1 MLSRLRTAPRSATRF
16 LSTSAAAPSPLALA
30 REPQQRPTSDSALSR
45 ARTRIANRD
54 HVQVAPPLVDSFGRK
69 HDYLRLSLTEKCNL
83 RCTYCMPEQGVPL
96 LPKDDLLTADEIERV
111 ARVFVD
117 HGVRKIRLTGGE
129 PTIRRDIVDI
139 VERLGRLSLS
149 SLGMTSNGIA
159 LKRKL
164 PALVSAGL
172 SSLNLSLDTLDP
184 FKYELVT
191 RRRGF
196 DAVMDS
202 LDIAQ
207 GLKPK
212 GLKTKVNVVVIRGLN
227 DHEVP
232 DFVEL
237 TRERDITVRFIE
249 YMPFE
254 DNRWSTAKLVP
265 SSELLSLISA
275 RHPASGLDKLQD
287 AASDTTRAYRVPGY
301 AGSFGFISSMTDHFC
316 GGCSRLRIGADGRVK
331 VCLFGPPVLSLRPL
345 LRSSPASPTSDAA
358 LMHAVGGAVYG
369 KKFAHDGL
377 GGPEGIKREGKM
389 GPMVGIASLPI
400 SPLRPTRRP
409 RTRTPLHLLGP
420 STSSPLSFP
429 TTRLFSSTSSPRTS
443 SSSSSDDN
451 DSSPRLTHIDP
462 STGKAA
468 MVSVAGK
475 ASTLRSATAVG
486 RVYVP
491 PAAFALIDFG
501 DEHEHELEQV
511 ERDGSRRRSRRGGM
525 NKKGD
530 VVSVAQLAGLMGA
543 KHTSLLIPLCHPV
556 PLSHVAV
563 ELRPLRATSEVEVR
577 CTATCEGATG
587 VEMEALTGVSVA
599 ALTVWD
605 MCKAAGGKEMEIR
618 GLRVVS
624 KSGGKS
630 GDWVRPDFD
639 EQRDD
644 VE

>member
-1 MLSRLRTAPRSATRF
+1 MLSRLRLVSSFKRT

-30 REPQQRPTSDSALSR
+30 REPQQRPPSDSALAR

-207 GLKPK
+207 GLKAQ
-212 GLKTKVNVVVIRGLN
+212 GLKTKINVVVIRGLN

-265 SSELLSLISA
+265 SSELLSLIEA
-275 RHPASGLDKLQD
+275 RHPHSGLDKLQD
-287 AASDTTRAYRVPGY
+287 AASDTTRAYRIPGY

-316 GGCSRLRIGADGRVK
+316 GGCSRLRVGADGRVK

-345 LRSSPASPTSDAA
+345 LRASPASPAADAA

-377 GGPEGIKREGKM
+377 GGPEGIKREGRM
-389 GPMVGIASLPI
+389 GPMVGIASSSTPALRLSHRPGMRTALLDLP
-400 SPLRPTRRP
+400 SSTFPFPSAR
-409 RTRTPLHLLGP
+409 LL
-420 STSSPLSFP
+420 
-429 TTRLFSSTSSPRTS
+429 SSTSSTRTAS
-443 SSSSSDDN
+443 SSPDN
-451 DSSPRLTHIDP
+451 DHPPHLTHIDP

-475 ASTLRSATAVG
+475 PSTLRSATAVG

-491 PAAFALIDFG
+491 PTAFDLIDFG
-501 DEHEHELEQV
+501 DEHELEP
-511 ERDGSRRRSRRGGM
+511 ERAGEGENQAARRRAGARGK

-530 VVSVAQLAGLMGA
+530 VLSLAQLAGLMGA

-563 ELRPLRATSEVEVR
+563 ELRPLRRTSEVEVR

-618 GLRVVS
+618 GLRVVR
-624 KSGGKS
+624 KSGGRS
-630 GDWVRPDFD
+630 GDWVRADDD
-639 EQRDD
+639 EQHDD
-644 VE
+644 VA